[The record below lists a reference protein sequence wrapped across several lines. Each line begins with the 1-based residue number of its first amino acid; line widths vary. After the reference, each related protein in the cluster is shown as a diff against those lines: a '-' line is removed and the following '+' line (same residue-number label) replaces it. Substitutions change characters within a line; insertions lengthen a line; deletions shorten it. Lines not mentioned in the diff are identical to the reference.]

1 MKMKI
6 KTETFLLPVHW
17 ASYLINGDASGYT
30 DAEQA
35 EVQEWEVAHAPGP
48 CIGCDNTAEL
58 SYLGDDGVGMCE
70 RAVYTFQV
78 LDACAAYADGEVVA
92 WH

>member
-1 MKMKI
+1 MKI
-6 KTETFLLPVHW
+6 KTETFLLPIYW

-30 DAEQA
+30 DDELIKIS
-35 EVQEWEVAHAPGP
+35 EWETTTAPGP
-48 CIGCDNTAEL
+48 CLDCASTVDL
-58 SYLGDDGVGMCE
+58 CYMGDDGPGMQLRCT
-70 RAVYTFQV
+70 YTFQV

>member
-1 MKMKI
+1 MKI

-17 ASYLINGDASGYT
+17 ACYLINGDASGMT

-35 EVQEWEVAHAPGP
+35 EVDEWETTTAPGP

-58 SYLGDDGVGMCE
+58 SYLGDEGGGMCE